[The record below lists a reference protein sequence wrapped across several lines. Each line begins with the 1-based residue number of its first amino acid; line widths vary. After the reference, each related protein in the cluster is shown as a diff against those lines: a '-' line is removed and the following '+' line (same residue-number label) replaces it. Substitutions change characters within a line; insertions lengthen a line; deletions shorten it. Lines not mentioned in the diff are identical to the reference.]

1 MFPLFD
7 QEYDYLE
14 ELDAEYLSFSVA
26 GCNSTEIELQRFT
39 MTDDNLLKTAIDRD
53 RGEFCIVITADP
65 VEGLPVELVEC
76 HDFTPDTSWHFD
88 NGFFRLEIATPKV
101 DFENVVEVKEDFCL
115 TVWEEMNE
123 PLVISHCDFS
133 AMQEFEFQTF
143 FIYICLIAALLQI
156 VTLSDSEVATKP
168 KLDFAPRNN

>member
-1 MFPLFD
+1 MFVFPLFD

-26 GCNSTEIELQRFT
+26 ACNSTEIELQRFT

-53 RGEFCIVITADP
+53 RGEFCIVITDDP

-88 NGFFRLEIATPKV
+88 NGFFRLEIATPKI

-133 AMQEFEFQTF
+133 EIQQFEFQITEYDF
-143 FIYICLIAALLQI
+143 
-156 VTLSDSEVATKP
+156 SEFMDPEDENVIRN
-168 KLDFAPRNN
+168 DFKM